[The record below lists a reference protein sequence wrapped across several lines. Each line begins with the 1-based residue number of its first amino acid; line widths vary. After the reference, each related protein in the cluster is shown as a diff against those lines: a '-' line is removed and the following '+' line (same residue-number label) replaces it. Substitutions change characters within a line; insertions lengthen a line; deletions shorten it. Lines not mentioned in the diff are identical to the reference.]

1 MEIVEDRQDA
11 DKNKP
16 SSIKQRVGG
25 ACFEQIPDQKVKA
38 EKSEKWR
45 QKWEKKKRHF
55 RGRHGEMKVG
65 RQTEGREGGRAVRN
79 ASCSTSRLL
88 LLEINP

>member
-16 SSIKQRVGG
+16 SSIKRRVGG

-38 EKSEKWR
+38 ERSEKWR

-65 RQTEGREGGRAVRN
+65 REMLGASNRRQGGRK
-79 ASCSTSRLL
+79 SG
-88 LLEINP
+88 P